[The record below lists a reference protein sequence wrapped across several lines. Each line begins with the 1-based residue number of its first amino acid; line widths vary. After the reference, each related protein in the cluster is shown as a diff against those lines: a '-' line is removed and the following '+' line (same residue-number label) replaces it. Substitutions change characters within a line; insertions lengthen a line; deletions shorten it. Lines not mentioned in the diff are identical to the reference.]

1 MLSEVNYRGQE
12 ERDGQLDDV
21 GWNSL
26 RRGQHQQAPSDLPEL
41 RDQLNSILNKTPAD
55 KSKHN
60 FPNTHRTANRNRS
73 DELHAE

>member
-12 ERDGQLDDV
+12 ERDGQLDDI
-21 GWNSL
+21 GWDSL
-26 RRGQHQQAPSDLPEL
+26 RRSQHQQAPSNLPEL